1 MNELLR
7 TLVDT
12 RDRQIQKARIQFGNR
27 INAIERGADESSG
40 QQAEILERYYAQF
53 RLIEDQLDKDIAEM
67 VAEEPVYDYVSA
79 VKGIGPGLA
88 AKLIAMIDIERAPT
102 VSALWRFAGYAV
114 IDGERE
120 RMVKGEKAHYNK
132 RLKTTCYL
140 AGSSFLKSGSPYREV
155 YDDARAYYLE
165 RRPDWT
171 KGHQH
176 NAAMRKMIK
185 MFLQHLWV
193 TWRTI
198 CGLPTNGPYAHDIM
212 GHAKLRTPHEFGW
225 PEIAIAHEKT
235 TR

>member
-88 AKLIAMIDIERAPT
+88 AKLIAMIDIERAIRPRHHGPRQ
-102 VSALWRFAGYAV
+102 A
-114 IDGERE
+114 E
-120 RMVKGEKAHYNK
+120 
-132 RLKTTCYL
+132 
-140 AGSSFLKSGSPYREV
+140 
-155 YDDARAYYLE
+155 DAA
-165 RRPDWT
+165 
-171 KGHQH
+171 
-176 NAAMRKMIK
+176 
-185 MFLQHLWV
+185 
-193 TWRTI
+193 
-198 CGLPTNGPYAHDIM
+198 
-212 GHAKLRTPHEFGW
+212 
-225 PEIAIAHEKT
+225 
-235 TR
+235 